1 MFLLFLLSLFKQHKI
16 INLKYVNWLNVF
28 MKKALEYSPVFQMQR
43 MCDDVTFTGSDV
55 WRYVCVCEHVKRK
68 PFVGTVL
75 YVRCCFAMRNLHFAI
90 DFTFLCMIF
99 VFIYY
104 YCKTIWETKNENQL
118 NKFSILRIW
127 KENAIDCV
135 LCGKNREIS
144 IILNMIRVIIFSV
157 CLPDMLIF

>member
-55 WRYVCVCEHVKRK
+55 WRYVCVCEYVKRK

-75 YVRCCFAMRNLHFAI
+75 YVWCCFAIRNLHFAI

-104 YCKTIWETKNENQL
+104 YCKTIWEINWINSVFYAFEKKMQL
-118 NKFSILRIW
+118 IVCCVVKIERYQLFWIW
-127 KENAIDCV
+127 SE
-135 LCGKNREIS
+135 
-144 IILNMIRVIIFSV
+144 
-157 CLPDMLIF
+157 